1 MRKIKKVVFLG
12 MLCFCGLQINQTFA
26 ETAEIKEEQVEQD
39 FSIEDG
45 VLVKYKGTAEHVMI
59 PDTVTVI
66 GKEAFAGCETIK
78 TVVIPDSVI
87 EIKPRAFDGCM
98 NMTEIQI
105 PDSVKKIGEGAFMAC
120 LSLKEVRLPNPLK
133 TVEQDLF
140 YGCKNLKKVEIPD
153 SVVYIDRYS
162 FFSCNSLEVLDIPK
176 TVKRIDGDFSEESP
190 WWQEKVKT
198 SPLVII
204 NDNLV
209 RVSNYTKEDGS
220 TVVIPKGV
228 KRISAHA
235 FIGTGTAYI
244 HKIVIP
250 NTVTAIGD
258 NSMPKAIKEIEIP
271 NSVKHM
277 GDFVFEGCKRL
288 KKVKLSERLEV
299 IPEGLFFDC
308 KNLRQITLPKSV
320 KKIELDAFGNCDNL
334 QDIVMSSQVKESV
347 GYNFSYPKG
356 IVLHAP
362 KGSYI
367 ENLAKEQKVAFQPLA
382 INKKSVSLK
391 VNKTVSLNVGT
402 DTTFTTWKS
411 SNSAIAKVSKTGK
424 VTAKKKGTATIT
436 GTLYGKKYTCKVV
449 VK

>member
-66 GKEAFAGCETIK
+66 GKEAFDGCETIK
-78 TVVIPDSVI
+78 IVVIPDSVI
-87 EIKPRAFDGCM
+87 EIKPRAFYGCM

-105 PDSVKKIGEGAFMAC
+105 PDSVKKIGEGAFMFC
-120 LSLKEVRLPNPLK
+120 RSLKEVRLPNPLK
-133 TVEQDLF
+133 TVEQNLF
-140 YGCKNLKKVEIPD
+140 FGCKNLKKVEIPD
-153 SVVYIDRYS
+153 SVVYIDIDS
-162 FFSCNSLEVLDIPK
+162 FFGCDSLEVLDIPK
-176 TVKRIDGDFSEESP
+176 TVKRIDGHFTECP
-190 WWQEKVKT
+190 WLREKQEKN
-198 SPLVII
+198 PLVII
-204 NDNLV
+204 NGN
-209 RVSNYTKEDGS
+209 
-220 TVVIPKGV
+220 VVNGRKCSGKVTIPKGV
-228 KRISAHA
+228 TRISSDA
-235 FIGTGTAYI
+235 FYFNKNITSI
-244 HKIVIP
+244 IIP
-250 NTVTAIGD
+250 NTVAAIGEGAFI
-258 NSMPKAIKEIEIP
+258 SCTYLTEIEIP

-277 GDFVFEGCKRL
+277 GIYLFEGCKRL

-299 IPEGLFFDC
+299 IPEGLFDDC

-334 QDIVMSSQVKESV
+334 QDIVLSSQVKESV
-347 GYNFSYPKG
+347 GYNFSYPEG

>member
-1 MRKIKKVVFLG
+1 MKKSKKILG
-12 MLCFCGLQINQTFA
+12 LALLSCMVLIPTSLTFA
-26 ETAEIKEEQVEQD
+26 SETITQEEQVEQD
-39 FSIEDG
+39 FVIENG
-45 VLVKYKGTAEHVMI
+45 VLVKYNGTAEHVVI
-59 PDTVTVI
+59 PNTVTEI
-66 GKEAFAGCETIK
+66 GAGAFSSSDIK
-78 TVVIPDSVI
+78 SI
-87 EIKPRAFDGCM
+87 EMP
-98 NMTEIQI
+98 NT
-105 PDSVKKIGEGAFMAC
+105 VKKMGEGAFRSC
-120 LSLKEVRLPNPLK
+120 QNLEEITLPNQLK
-133 TVEQDLF
+133 KIEKSLF
-140 YGCKNLKKVEIPD
+140 WNCTNLKKVVLPD
-153 SVVYIDRYS
+153 SLVLIEENS
-162 FFSCNSLEVLDIPK
+162 FWNCRSLETLDIPK
-176 TVKRIDGDFSEESP
+176 SVKRIDGDFSEESP
-190 WWQEKVKT
+190 WWKEQVKT

-209 RVSNYTKEDGS
+209 RVSNYTKEDGT

-228 KRISAHA
+228 KRISARA

-258 NSMPKAIKEIEIP
+258 ASMTKSIEEIEIP

-277 GDFVFEGCKRL
+277 GDFVFEDCKRL

-320 KKIELDAFGNCDNL
+320 KKIKQLAFDNCDKL
-334 QDIVMSSQVKESV
+334 QDIVMSSNVKECA
-347 GYNFSYPKG
+347 SYSFMYPEG

-367 ENLAKEQKVAFQPLA
+367 EKLAKEEKVAFEPLA
-382 INKKSVSLK
+382 INKKSISLK
-391 VNKTVSLNVGT
+391 VNKTASLHVGT

-411 SNSAIAKVSKTGK
+411 SNSAVAKVSKTGK